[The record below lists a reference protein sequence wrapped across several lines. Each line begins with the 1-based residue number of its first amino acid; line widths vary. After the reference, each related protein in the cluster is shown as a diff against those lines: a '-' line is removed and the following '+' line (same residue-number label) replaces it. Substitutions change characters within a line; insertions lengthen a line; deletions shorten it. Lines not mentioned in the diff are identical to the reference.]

1 MVRQDG
7 SEIASPTL
15 LPSAFF
21 VLSLSKEKENV
32 VGYSLKGGGYG
43 HGVGMSQNA
52 AKAMAYNG
60 YSYVDIL
67 KFFYEGC
74 QIQCL

>member
-1 MVRQDG
+1 MFGLKSTNFEIIRDG
-7 SEIASPTL
+7 DNIKFS
-15 LPSAFF
+15 
-21 VLSLSKEKENV
+21 VK
-32 VGYSLKGGGYG
+32 GYG